1 MGYSL
6 PAAIGAYFGS
16 GRKPVMSFSGD
27 GGFQMNIQELQFIA
41 REQIPVKMVV
51 LNNDALGMIRHFQE
65 MYFEGEYFQTKP
77 EGGYTAP
84 DFAAIAK
91 AYGIRSM
98 RVEYPD
104 EIDREVLED
113 DVPILI
119 EVMIKENTY
128 VFPKLEFGKP
138 NQDQEPLLERDR
150 YEYLMKL

>member
-1 MGYSL
+1 
-6 PAAIGAYFGS
+6 
-16 GRKPVMSFSGD
+16 
-27 GGFQMNIQELQFIA
+27 
-41 REQIPVKMVV
+41 
-51 LNNDALGMIRHFQE
+51 
-65 MYFEGEYFQTKP
+65 
-77 EGGYTAP
+77 
-84 DFAAIAK
+84 
-91 AYGIRSM
+91 M